1 MPSPGGVG
9 ILENPSFCD
18 PIRYLYFCCN
28 FGPCP
33 ERLLFYL
40 SSVLQIFDRDLLSPG
55 YTADGWTAFWIYC
68 DRTLLL
74 LTLGVVTY
82 LIIIIIINQQ
92 QYSSPTILH
101 HSNLKPAPSPPSQ
114 QPLLLLPRKTLP
126 TSAGAGE
133 DKQRQPP
140 RGSYIYDQKSAFQM
154 TRNALSPEPGG
165 LT

>member
-1 MPSPGGVG
+1 MVTPATLHGATRGRTTLNGTAWVGKSWEYDDLPIYSFANEYAPVSEVVMPSPGGVG

-33 ERLLFYL
+33 ERLLFYI

-82 LIIIIIINQQ
+82 LIIDVLRNGRRSVQV
-92 QYSSPTILH
+92 
-101 HSNLKPAPSPPSQ
+101 
-114 QPLLLLPRKTLP
+114 LL
-126 TSAGAGE
+126 
-133 DKQRQPP
+133 
-140 RGSYIYDQKSAFQM
+140 
-154 TRNALSPEPGG
+154 
-165 LT
+165 